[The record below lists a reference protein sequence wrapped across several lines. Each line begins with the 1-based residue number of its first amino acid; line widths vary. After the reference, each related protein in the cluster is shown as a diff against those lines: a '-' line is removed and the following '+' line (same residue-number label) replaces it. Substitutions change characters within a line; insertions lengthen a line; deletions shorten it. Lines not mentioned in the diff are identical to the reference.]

1 MNKINILS
9 GSNAPETTNCMM
21 GLVGDNDVNIN
32 VDDLTVEQKAKFD
45 DFFSSEMKHF
55 GSITI
60 LNAPIGIDLNRVT
73 PLTISNDEFVVD
85 YDLASLPMKN
95 IIDSFISIF

>member
-1 MNKINILS
+1 MKINILS
-9 GSNAPETTNCMM
+9 GSNAPETTNCIM
-21 GLVGDNDVNIN
+21 GLIDGKEVFVNIN
-32 VDDLTVEQKAKFD
+32 EFTTEQLAKFN

-73 PLTISNDEFVVD
+73 PLTISNNEFVVD
-85 YDLASLPMKN
+85 YDLASLPTKN
-95 IIDSFISIF
+95 IIDSFITIF